1 MTVSPSRPDL
11 QPAPCPH
18 FARRAAA
25 LVAGVSALA
34 AACAKPA
41 PPPPAPP
48 APAPVTRDLEL
59 DQFRRGEIHCA
70 AGDCSD
76 RWDLA
81 VARRGLLRLE
91 VYAPTGP
98 GVPAFKLTLQD
109 AAGKAL
115 RTAPPGR
122 RNPRRLETTL
132 APGSYRV
139 VVESAGKD
147 QSPLGYDVV
156 ARLGDAPPER
166 RPAEPTP
173 TPKQGASAKK
183 QEPSSAPEPPA
194 PVARADGVLRA
205 EVIDVEEID
214 PATGGG
220 LFIWLDRGAPDG
232 LQPGAKGRLVEGA
245 RTIGR
250 IEVVEVFETGARAAV
265 RGQTQ
270 GDITAETIAEIPLPG
285 AR

>member
-1 MTVSPSRPDL
+1 MTLSRPRPDP
-11 QPAPCPH
+11 QPAPCGRP
-18 FARRAAA
+18 ARRGAA
-25 LVAGVSALA
+25 LALCVAAVA
-34 AACAKPA
+34 AACAKRA

-48 APAPVTRDLEL
+48 APAPVTRDLQLE
-59 DQFRRGEIHCA
+59 QFRRGEIHCA
-70 AGDCSD
+70 AGDCTD

-81 VARRGLLRLE
+81 VTRRGLLRLE

-98 GVPAFKLTLQD
+98 GVPAFKLVLQD

-156 ARLGDAPPER
+156 ARLGDAPPES
-166 RPAEPTP
+166 RPAPATAKP
-173 TPKQGASAKK
+173 GAPPKK
-183 QEPSSAPEPPA
+183 QEPAPTTPA
-194 PVARADGVLRA
+194 PVPVTRTDGLLRA

-232 LQPGAKGRLVEGA
+232 LQPGAKGRLVEGS

-250 IEVVEVFETGARAAV
+250 IEIVEVFETGARAAV

-285 AR
+285 AQ